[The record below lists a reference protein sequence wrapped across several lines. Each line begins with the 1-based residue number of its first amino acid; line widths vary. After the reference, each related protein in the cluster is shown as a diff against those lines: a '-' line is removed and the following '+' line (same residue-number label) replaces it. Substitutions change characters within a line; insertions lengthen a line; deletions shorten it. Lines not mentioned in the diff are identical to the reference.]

1 MLQRYIEEITAGE
14 TRTLICANQIIGS
27 YLRTPSASFH
37 ANLAAHAVP
46 SQTQLD
52 PTERALVE
60 TVKQD
65 LAIAGIGFAAID
77 TRRRLFDGSQYRQ
90 SRGAGDANKHS
101 MAKKW
106 GERFHAGSEQP
117 MAPANTR
124 LGRFNACAG

>member
-1 MLQRYIEEITAGE
+1 MPIRSLGV
-14 TRTLICANQIIGS
+14 ICAP
-27 YLRTPSASFH
+27 LARVFH

-77 TRRRLFDGSQYRQ
+77 TVGGYLMEVNI
-90 SRGAGDANKHS
+90 ANPGGLGTLQTLYG
-101 MAKKW
+101 KKV
-106 GERFHAGSEQP
+106 GERFMQAVNSQWP
-117 MAPANTR
+117 
-124 LGRFNACAG
+124 C